1 VLKPIFALLALFV
14 AFLSPQSPP
23 AAPAPIPPEAAA
35 MVNPVKP
42 TPASQA
48 FAKKMYGYDCAMCHG
63 VNGDGKGDL
72 TADFKTPLKDFTDP
86 ASLKDRTDGELFYII
101 QNGRGT
107 MQGEGERLKTDA
119 VWNMVLLVRGFAK
132 K

>member
-1 VLKPIFALLALFV
+1 MLKPIFALLALFV

-23 AAPAPIPPEAAA
+23 AAPAPIPPVAAA

-101 QNGRGT
+101 QNGRGQ
-107 MQGEGERLKTDA
+107 MSGEGERLKTDA

>member
-1 VLKPIFALLALFV
+1 MFALLALFV
-14 AFLSPQSPP
+14 TLLSPQQPP
-23 AAPAPIPPEAAA
+23 ATPAPIPPEAVAL
-35 MVNPVKP
+35 VNPVKP

-63 VNGDGKGDL
+63 TTGDGKGDL
-72 TADFKTPLKDFTDP
+72 AADIKPPLKDFTDP

-119 VWNMVLLVRGFAK
+119 VWNMVLLVRSFAK